1 MHSVQVFAEK
11 SVDQLD
17 QQPGLPAVPGE
28 LMLASLS
35 RLLRRHQC
43 MIFLRSLLVFF
54 YVFVFIGHFFYCPD
68 CCDTVNRRYP
78 CQLFFHSTPRILP
91 PLHPLRWHYQYR
103 LSLWTSLLL
112 SWIIQES
119 VRPLWWYL
127 SVLDEYVISYE
138 KTENF
143 ALCHLVACP
152 CHISCLNVCG
162 CCFKVY
168 DDEGVMVMDM
178 IIYS

>member
-1 MHSVQVFAEK
+1 MHDLPEK
-11 SVDQLD
+11 FVS
-17 QQPGLPAVPGE
+17 
-28 LMLASLS
+28 
-35 RLLRRHQC
+35 
-43 MIFLRSLLVFF
+43 FF

-168 DDEGVMVMDM
+168 DDEGVMVMDI
-178 IIYS
+178 IIYSKVVKWVFYKIRPSVSLNSLTMLLK